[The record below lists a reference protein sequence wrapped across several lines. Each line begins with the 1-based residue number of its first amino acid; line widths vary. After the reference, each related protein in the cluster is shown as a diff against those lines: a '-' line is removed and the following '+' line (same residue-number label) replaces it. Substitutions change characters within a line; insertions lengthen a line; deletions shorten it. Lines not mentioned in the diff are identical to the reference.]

1 MYLLKAKQLAPFSRP
16 IRNTTETD
24 DELFPRFFP
33 RSTPCNLI
41 NFLRDLIGFYNWLG
55 IFSVARV
62 KLTTLITP
70 HSNNNHCIGESGIK
84 SSLSRVN
91 PSNTL
96 AEERP

>member
-1 MYLLKAKQLAPFSRP
+1 MYLWKAKQLAPFSRP

-41 NFLRDLIGFYNWLG
+41 NFLRDLIF

-70 HSNNNHCIGESGIK
+70 HSNNNHCIGERGIK

>member
-41 NFLRDLIGFYNWLG
+41 NFLRDLIGFYDWLG

-62 KLTTLITP
+62 KLITP
-70 HSNNNHCIGESGIK
+70 HSNNNHCIGERGIK

-91 PSNTL
+91 TL